1 MMMSLTY
8 DIPYLQIVLGDL
20 FPKHIVCAKSI
31 EKTEICTGCTII
43 FSDNSSSYTVSHIS
57 CIILMNMYCSVA
69 YTENTML
76 QTNEMNE
83 KNLIFYNFNSQK
95 FIDNLSWDGLCQVLG
110 LCPSWSAHEADT

>member
-1 MMMSLTY
+1 MIIQYSSSYLSFFFLMMMSLTY

-83 KNLIFYNFNSQK
+83 KNLIFNHAGFK
-95 FIDNLSWDGLCQVLG
+95 KIKMRCRQV
-110 LCPSWSAHEADT
+110 ST